1 MNRNVPSRPSALL
14 NGPGKRGTLL
24 ALGVGLLA
32 GLTLWT
38 LLQLLQAL
46 AGPEAAPGQL
56 RSLAQE
62 LAAYLAAT
70 LAVALGGM
78 LLLMRRIRTQIGAEP
93 AQLVRVTRD
102 IVSGNLQPEIRVPP
116 GDQTSVLAHIRV
128 MVHNLRNN
136 QAKSQQQHWRDQ
148 GLALIHETSL
158 NELTPRELARQLC
171 HKLTAHLD
179 VSACALYEF
188 GFQVQEDSM
197 VQRQTLRRLS
207 SSSSGDF
214 RFPENLP
221 QSAALLKALLV
232 PGRLLRTRDIP
243 PPCLREIE
251 GSESGPGHHYLMAPF
266 QFESEVRGL
275 LVFQSSDP
283 LPENVAEL
291 MLPGAAAIGVALESA
306 QSRDNMFASL
316 LDSHHLANQL
326 QENQLQLQQSQS
338 SLEEKIRY
346 TNGIFDS
353 MQSGLIVLDSEARI
367 QDCNPALLG
376 LTGQAREA
384 LIGRHC
390 AELFEH
396 DEATLEAFMQD
407 LSERLQV
414 LSDTSPYEAESLLQ
428 TMPLGCIRIDSE
440 LHISMVNPR
449 TLAMLGHVREE
460 LLGRPLVQLID
471 GEATS
476 QRLAQLLDR
485 GAGQGSFGE
494 LALLRKDG
502 DPQGLEVGLVR
513 QRLHG
518 RTQVLALLRSASD
531 LPWTVFCSSL
541 LHRIS
546 RSEDD
551 SLIARLIHRH
561 KGSIPVRVTASF
573 NAAREGGAQQTVINI
588 NDVSSLIHKNAQIQ
602 AQNRLLEKTME
613 AMQDGVLQIDRQGR
627 VVTANPKSL
636 ELLGVRS
643 AALVVGRELGE
654 LMAADQGQDMVLRWR
669 PDHQDTVAR
678 DLLARDEARFL
689 QRLAELPQPLVCTDS
704 DARVAF
710 VNASAARLLGHDRG
724 DLLGQ
729 PISALVALTDQGRLP
744 RAGSADRL
752 AEAQAVAEVG
762 EIGWLRSD
770 GSVLALRTHVEP
782 LPLGG
787 QEGFLLALGMAT
799 EELKA
804 QAMVAKQ
811 NVEWQLRNEA
821 GAEVPVLL
829 TAAPLRD
836 ASGLITGAVVTVK
849 DMRAIKEKEAENLEM
864 VKKVEQSQ
872 RLDALGQLAAGVAHD
887 FNNLLGVIQNHAELV
902 EMKVGPDS
910 KAARNLSAI
919 LQATTRARDIVIK
932 LNGLGRA
939 QPQAEAAA
947 DLETFTLAPVL
958 EETQSLLQASLKGID
973 IVIEPEALA
982 AAGVSLQ
989 GDSGSLQQ
997 VLVNLCVNASHA
1009 IGERRDGRILVQAS
1023 RPAAGRVQV
1032 DVVDNGSGIPPET
1045 LPRIFEPFFTTKE
1058 VGKGTGLGLAM
1069 VRSIV
1074 TKMGG
1079 TIDCKS
1085 TVGVGTTFSVVLP
1098 HV

>member
-1 MNRNVPSRPSALL
+1 MSTRPPLRLNTLL
-14 NGPGKRGTLL
+14 TGPGMRGTLL
-24 ALGVGLLA
+24 ATAVGLLA
-32 GLTLWT
+32 ALTLLT
-38 LLQLLQAL
+38 LVQLLQSLGRAD
-46 AGPEAAPGQL
+46 ATDTARA
-56 RSLAQE
+56 LAQE
-62 LAAYLAAT
+62 LGGYLVAT
-70 LAVALGGM
+70 LVLAFGGM
-78 LLLMRRIRTQIGAEP
+78 LGLMRRIRRQIGAEP

-102 IVSGNLQPEIRVPP
+102 IVSGNLQPEIGLPAD
-116 GDQTSVLAHIRV
+116 DQTSALAHIRV
-128 MVHNLRNN
+128 MVQHLRTN
-136 QAKSQQQHWRDQ
+136 QAKTEQQRWRDQ

-158 NELTPRELARQLC
+158 NELTPRELARQVC
-171 HKLTAHLD
+171 HKLTGHLD
-179 VSACALYEF
+179 VAACALYEF

-197 VQRQTLRRLS
+197 VQRQTLKRLS
-207 SSSSGDF
+207 SSTRGDF
-214 RFPENLP
+214 RFPEHLP
-221 QSAALLKALLV
+221 ASAALLKTLLV

-243 PPCLREIE
+243 PACLQEIE
-251 GSESGPGHHYLMAPF
+251 GSDTDPSHHYLMAPF
-266 QFESEVRGL
+266 QFENEVRGVL
-275 LVFQSSDP
+275 LFQSADP

-353 MQSGLIVLDSEARI
+353 MQSGLIVLDDEARI

-390 AELFEH
+390 GEIFEH

-407 LSERLQV
+407 LSERLQG
-414 LSDTSPYEAESLLQ
+414 LSDTSPYEAEALLQ

-440 LHISMVNPR
+440 LRISMINPR

-460 LLGRPLVQLID
+460 LLGRPLMQLIE

-494 LALLRKDG
+494 LALMRKDG
-502 DPQGLEVGLVR
+502 EPQLLEVGLVR
-513 QRLHG
+513 QLLHG
-518 RTQVLALLRSASD
+518 RTQVLALLRSPSD

-546 RSEDD
+546 RDEDD
-551 SLIARLIHRH
+551 SLIARLMHRH

-573 NAAREGGAQQTVINI
+573 NAGRGGVAQQTVINI

-613 AMQDGVLQIDRQGR
+613 AMQDGVLQIDRSGQ

-643 AALVVGRELGE
+643 AALVEGRALEELLGARE
-654 LMAADQGQDMVLRWR
+654 DAAFDLLRQWR
-669 PDHQDTVAR
+669 PDHQESVAR
-678 DLLARDEARFL
+678 ELFARDETRFL
-689 QRLAELPQPLVCTDS
+689 QRLAELPQPLVCA
-704 DARVAF
+704 DAEGCIAF
-710 VNASAARLLGHDRG
+710 VNASAARFLGHDRG

-729 PISALVALTDQGRLP
+729 PLSPLLMEGDRERLWCLREASGP
-744 RAGSADRL
+744 
-752 AEAQAVAEVG
+752 AEAG
-762 EIGWLRSD
+762 ELGWLRSD
-770 GSVLALRTHVEP
+770 GGVLPCRTHIEP
-782 LPLGG
+782 LPLGK
-787 QEGFLLALGMAT
+787 QPGFLIALGQAA

-804 QAMVAKQ
+804 LAMVANQ
-811 NVEWQLRNEA
+811 NVEWDLRVE
-821 GAEVPVLL
+821 GGTDIPVLL

-836 ASGLITGAVVTVK
+836 AGGLITGAVVTVK

-902 EMKVGPDS
+902 EMKVGPES

-932 LNGLGRA
+932 LNGLGRQ
-939 QPQAEAAA
+939 QPQTEAAA
-947 DLETFTLAPVL
+947 AAVETFELAPVL
-958 EETQSLLQASLKGID
+958 DETQSLLQASLKGIE
-973 IVIEPEALA
+973 IVIAPEALSA
-982 AAGVSLQ
+982 ASVHLR

-1023 RPAAGRVQV
+1023 RPAEGRVQV